1 MEIIFLITISGPDLP
16 HSCIYGSMVP
26 MPNSKGALLLGCAT
40 PWSYTNKIYQLAWNG
55 NDLIWNTLSNELKNP
70 RGVTVA
76 MWIPHNLTTCTLSGG

>member
-1 MEIIFLITISGPDLP
+1 MGILFLITISGPDLP

-26 MPNSKGALLLGCAT
+26 MPNSKGALLLGCMNG
-40 PWSYTNKIYQLAWNG
+40 SSHTNKIYQLAWNG

-70 RGVTVA
+70 RGFTVA

>member
-1 MEIIFLITISGPDLP
+1 
-16 HSCIYGSMVP
+16 MVP

-70 RGVTVA
+70 RDATIA
-76 MWIPHNLTTCTLSGG
+76 MWIPHNLTKCTLSGG